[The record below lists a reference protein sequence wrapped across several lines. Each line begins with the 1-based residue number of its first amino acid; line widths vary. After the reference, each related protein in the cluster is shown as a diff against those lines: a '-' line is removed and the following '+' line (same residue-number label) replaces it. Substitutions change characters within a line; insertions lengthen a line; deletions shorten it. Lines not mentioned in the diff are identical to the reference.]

1 VPKFNTDHL
10 AAKFTNNYFQLQA
23 ANTDVSRAIQ
33 CFITKNNIT
42 FHTFLHPSEP
52 KLNVLLRVKPILLS
66 PTCVVSKD
74 FSSRTRPIRDWLKTM
89 GTQCSAILNVQTLIS
104 TIITTVLTPYLFRYG
119 LITPFIYLRYLT
131 VP

>member
-1 VPKFNTDHL
+1 MNFKVLNKQNSRISSVIIQPDKWPIIAAKIVPKFNTDHL

-52 KLNVLLRVKPILLS
+52 KLNVLLRVKPIL
-66 PTCVVSKD
+66 
-74 FSSRTRPIRDWLKTM
+74 
-89 GTQCSAILNVQTLIS
+89 
-104 TIITTVLTPYLFRYG
+104 
-119 LITPFIYLRYLT
+119 
-131 VP
+131 